1 MKASHPT
8 SLSAPKVSRA
18 SHAKSQPLVV
28 AQRCLAIAAAISAS
42 SWCAAQESAT
52 TPPTPRDT
60 ITLQS
65 GYFSSDYANNVD
77 YAQFVLEQSRG
88 TERLARWVYESN
100 KDKFDSPVNRT
111 AFFLGANIV
120 NFIGNSFIPYHE
132 WGHAS
137 RVEAGGQKAQF
148 FTDFDAIDPAPSRSF
163 LGYAGNMLFKLSGAT
178 GSADAKSIFK
188 ANNESGRARYGI
200 VNGAGV
206 NNEIFLAE
214 RNDEQYFLKGNGGVF
229 GIFNSENRFAIAQ
242 YVTWGPDSAGNDMN
256 NITRS
261 YRQSGVDRNIQ
272 PDDLRKINLL
282 SAFSGA
288 VVSDVLARRDFIVD
302 GKTDAQPW
310 LIKDFLVPNQYNYLS
325 SRGITRKWMSGYAF
339 SDSLKILG
347 SYESVVRGDD
357 YAEFGLGAYKDFG
370 TWDVY
375 AKVTGKDFD
384 TLNLEAAASTY
395 VAKDWKLGL
404 KAYVWD
410 SRSLL
415 GERNTLDFS
424 KNKTQQ
430 LSVALSYVY

>member
-1 MKASHPT
+1 
-8 SLSAPKVSRA
+8 
-18 SHAKSQPLVV
+18 
-28 AQRCLAIAAAISAS
+28 
-42 SWCAAQESAT
+42 
-52 TPPTPRDT
+52 
-60 ITLQS
+60 
-65 GYFSSDYANNVD
+65 
-77 YAQFVLEQSRG
+77 
-88 TERLARWVYESN
+88 
-100 KDKFDSPVNRT
+100 
-111 AFFLGANIV
+111 
-120 NFIGNSFIPYHE
+120 
-132 WGHAS
+132 
-137 RVEAGGQKAQF
+137 
-148 FTDFDAIDPAPSRSF
+148 
-163 LGYAGNMLFKLSGAT
+163 
-178 GSADAKSIFK
+178 
-188 ANNESGRARYGI
+188 
-200 VNGAGV
+200 
-206 NNEIFLAE
+206 
-214 RNDEQYFLKGNGGVF
+214 
-229 GIFNSENRFAIAQ
+229 
-242 YVTWGPDSAGNDMN
+242 MN

-310 LIKDFLVPNQYNYLS
+310 LIKDFLMPNQYNYLS

-357 YAEFGLGAYKDFG
+357 YSEFGLGAYKDFG

-384 TLNLEAAASTY
+384 TLNLEAAASTF

-430 LSVALSYVY
+430 ISVALSYVY

>member
-1 MKASHPT
+1 MQVTQTT
-8 SLSAPKVSRA
+8 SQHAPKVSRA
-18 SHAKSQPLVV
+18 SPAKAKPLV
-28 AQRCLAIAAAISAS
+28 AAHRCFAMAVAIAASN
-42 SWCAAQESAT
+42 WCAAQEAAN
-52 TPPTPRDT
+52 TPAAPRDT

-65 GYFSSDYANNVD
+65 GYFSVDYGNNVD

-88 TERLARWVYESN
+88 TERLARWVYEKN
-100 KDKFDSPVNRT
+100 RDKFDSPTART
-111 AFFLGANIV
+111 ALFLSANAV
-120 NFIGNSFIPYHE
+120 NLLGNSFLAYHE

-137 RVEAGGQKAQF
+137 RMEAGGQKAQF
-148 FTDFDAIDPAPSRSF
+148 FTSFDAIDPTPSRSF
-163 LGYAGNMLFKLSGAT
+163 LGYAGNMLFKFT
-178 GSADAKSIFK
+178 GSTNVVDPKSTFK
-188 ANNESGRARYGI
+188 ANNESGKALDAI

-214 RNDEQYFLKGNGGVF
+214 SNDEQYFLKGNGGVF

-242 YVTWGPDSAGNDMN
+242 YVTWGPDLPGNDMN
-256 NITRS
+256 NIARV

-272 PDDLRKINLL
+272 PDDLRKVNLL

-302 GKTDAQPW
+302 GKIDAQPW
-310 LIKDFLVPNQYNYLS
+310 LIKGFLVPNQYNYLS
-325 SRGITRKWMSGYAF
+325 SRGITRKWVSGYAF
-339 SDSLKILG
+339 NESLKIVG

-357 YAEFGLGAYKDFG
+357 YSEFGLGAYKDFG
-370 TWDVY
+370 AWDAY

-384 TLNLEAAASTY
+384 TLNLEAAASTF

>member
-1 MKASHPT
+1 MDRRTIRLTMAQALVKWLTVQMTEIDGAR
-8 SLSAPKVSRA
+8 V
-18 SHAKSQPLVV
+18 PL
-28 AQRCLAIAAAISAS
+28 
-42 SWCAAQESAT
+42 
-52 TPPTPRDT
+52 
-60 ITLQS
+60 
-65 GYFSSDYANNVD
+65 F
-77 YAQFVLEQSRG
+77 
-88 TERLARWVYESN
+88 
-100 KDKFDSPVNRT
+100 
-111 AFFLGANIV
+111 
-120 NFIGNSFIPYHE
+120 
-132 WGHAS
+132 
-137 RVEAGGQKAQF
+137 
-148 FTDFDAIDPAPSRSF
+148 
-163 LGYAGNMLFKLSGAT
+163 
-178 GSADAKSIFK
+178 
-188 ANNESGRARYGI
+188 
-200 VNGAGV
+200 
-206 NNEIFLAE
+206 
-214 RNDEQYFLKGNGGVF
+214 GGVF

-242 YVTWGPDSAGNDMN
+242 YVTWGPDLPGNDMN
-256 NITRS
+256 NITRV

-302 GKTDAQPW
+302 GKTDVQPW
-310 LIKDFLVPNQYNYLS
+310 LIKGFLVPNQYNYLS
-325 SRGITRKWMSGYAF
+325 SRGITRKWVSAYAF
-339 SDSLKILG
+339 NDGLKILG

-357 YAEFGLGAYKDFG
+357 YSELGLGAYKDFG